1 MSQASKNNQKEK
13 MTIFALFCGAS
24 QGFIYLRHQVWKQKN
39 LSFFPLICDWDN
51 KGEDCVFVKLPTY
64 AISVSLTIE
73 LHKNNTDTPSVTNKQ
88 YYKIILF

>member
-1 MSQASKNNQKEK
+1 M
-13 MTIFALFCGAS
+13 
-24 QGFIYLRHQVWKQKN
+24 
-39 LSFFPLICDWDN
+39 SFFPLICDWDN

-88 YYKIILF
+88 YDKIILF

>member
-1 MSQASKNNQKEK
+1 

-24 QGFIYLRHQVWKQKN
+24 QGFIYLRHQKEVWKQKN
-39 LSFFPLICDWDN
+39 MSFFPLICDWDN

-88 YYKIILF
+88 YDKIILF